1 MPHSGRKLMKPNSM
15 QTELSAM
22 TTKILENHFD
32 VNAFDENWVESL
44 QRTLNN
50 PKSPD
55 RAQQFRKEFG
65 EIIRNQLLSPTE
77 YERLTGED
85 FDSQI
90 ELDAWLREVWEQL
103 YGESFSDV
111 S

>member
-1 MPHSGRKLMKPNSM
+1 M
-15 QTELSAM
+15 QIKLSAM
-22 TTKILENHFD
+22 MTKILENHFD
-32 VNAFDENWVESL
+32 VNAFDENWAESL
-44 QRTLNN
+44 KRTLNN

-55 RAQQFRKEFG
+55 RAQQFRKELD
-65 EIIRNQLLSPTE
+65 EIIRNQSLSPAE

-90 ELDAWLREVWEQL
+90 ELDTWLREVWLRL